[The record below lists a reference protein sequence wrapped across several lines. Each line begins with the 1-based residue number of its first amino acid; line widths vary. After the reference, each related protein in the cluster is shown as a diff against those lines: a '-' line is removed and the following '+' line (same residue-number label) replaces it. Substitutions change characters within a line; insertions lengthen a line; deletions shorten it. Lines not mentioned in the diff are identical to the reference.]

1 MFFSVTERS
10 EDTGLVYTLS
20 VVRLAEI
27 SKFTM
32 KITSLLKN
40 RARSSKKLILAIS
53 GQKKIVEDK

>member
-40 RARSSKKLILAIS
+40 RARSPKKLILAIS